1 VAAVESN
8 RGSYLKWPAALADPM
23 NWDTRLIHEAQEPD
37 PLTGSVNT
45 PVYLTST
52 YVQSAPGVAKGFVY
66 SRTGNPTRA
75 ALERVIGSLEG
86 GVGALAFA
94 SGLAAASALFMAY
107 PAGSRIVAG
116 DDLYAGTRRL
126 LGVAATHGV
135 RVEHIDT
142 TDLANVRRAFADG
155 PKVDLLYLETPTN
168 PLLQVT
174 DLRGAITIARR
185 ARARVAVDNTFA
197 SPVLQRPLELGADIV
212 LHSSTKY
219 LGGHSDLI
227 GGALAFRSR
236 ALLEKYRWFQNT
248 QGGVPGPLDCF
259 LVLRGIHTLGLRVR
273 AHTANAARVA
283 KFLSGHRRIRRAL
296 YPGLPDH
303 PGHRVARRQMDGY
316 GGMVSAELKGG
327 VSEARRMVRRL
338 KVFTLAESLG
348 GVESLVNHPA
358 LMTHRSVP
366 ADIRERQ
373 GITGGLLR
381 FSVGIEDA
389 EDLVADLGQAL
400 A

>member
-1 VAAVESN
+1 M
-8 RGSYLKWPAALADPM
+8 K
-23 NWDTRLIHEAQEPD
+23 WDTRLLHEAQEPD

-52 YVQSAPGVAKGFVY
+52 YAQSAPGQAKGFVY

-75 ALERVIGSLEG
+75 ALERVLGSLEG
-86 GVGALAFA
+86 GVGSLAFA

-107 PAGSRIVAG
+107 PSGSRIVAG

-126 LGVAATHGV
+126 LEVARTHGV
-135 RVEHIDT
+135 RVDMIDT
-142 TDLANVRRAFADG
+142 SHLANVRTAFAEG
-155 PKVDLLYLETPTN
+155 PKIDLLYLETPTN
-168 PLLQVT
+168 PLLKVT
-174 DLRGAITIARR
+174 DLRGAIAIARGTGT
-185 ARARVAVDNTFA
+185 RVAVDNTFA

-227 GGALAFRSR
+227 GGALVFRSR
-236 ALLEKYRWFQNT
+236 ALLEKYRWYQNT

-273 AHTANAARVA
+273 AHCANARRVA
-283 KFLSGHRRIRRAL
+283 AFLSRHAKVVRTL
-296 YPGLPDH
+296 YPGLPKH
-303 PGHRVARRQMDGY
+303 PGHEVARRQMDDY
-316 GGMVSAELKGG
+316 GGMVSAEFEGG
-327 VSEARRMVRRL
+327 LPATRRLVRRL
-338 KVFTLAESLG
+338 RIFTLAESLG

-366 ADIRERQ
+366 PEVREAQ

-389 EDLVADLGQAL
+389 DDLIADLEQAL

>member
-1 VAAVESN
+1 M
-8 RGSYLKWPAALADPM
+8 K
-23 NWDTRLIHEAQEPD
+23 WDTRLIHDGQSPD
-37 PLTGSVNT
+37 PLTGSVNP

-52 YVQSAPGVAKGFVY
+52 YAQSSPGKAKGFVY

-75 ALERVIGSLEG
+75 ALERVLGRLEG
-86 GVGALAFA
+86 GVGALAFS

-126 LGVAATHGV
+126 LDVAGTHGV
-135 RVEHIDT
+135 RVDLVDT
-142 TDLANVRRAFADG
+142 SDLDNVRSAFREG
-155 PKVDLLYLETPTN
+155 PAVDLLYLETPTN
-168 PLLQVT
+168 PLLKVT
-174 DLRGAITIARR
+174 DLKGAIGIAHANR
-185 ARARVAVDNTFA
+185 ARAAVDNTFA
-197 SPVLQRPLELGADIV
+197 SPVLQRPLELGADVV
-212 LHSSTKY
+212 LHSTTKY

-227 GGALAFRSR
+227 GGALVFRSR
-236 ALLEKYRWFQNT
+236 PLLEKYRWYQNT
-248 QGGVPGPLDCF
+248 QGGIPGPLDCF

-273 AHTANAARVA
+273 AHCANARRVA
-283 KFLSGHRRIRRAL
+283 RFLSRHPRVRRTL

-303 PGHRVARRQMDGY
+303 PGHAVARRQMDDY
-316 GGMVSAELKGG
+316 GGMVSAEFEGG
-327 VSEARRMVRRL
+327 FATAARVVRRL

-366 ADIRERQ
+366 KSVREAQ
-373 GITGGLLR
+373 GISGGLLR
-381 FSVGIEDA
+381 FSVGVEDSD
-389 EDLVADLGQAL
+389 DLIADLRAAL

>member
-1 VAAVESN
+1 
-8 RGSYLKWPAALADPM
+8 M
-23 NWDTRLIHEAQEPD
+23 QWDTRLLHEAQTPD
-37 PLTGSVNT
+37 PLTGSVNV

-52 YVQSAPGVAKGFVY
+52 YAQSAPGVAKGYVY

-86 GVGALAFA
+86 GRGALAFA
-94 SGLAAASALFMAY
+94 SGLAAASALFMPY
-107 PAGSRIVAG
+107 PSGARIVAG

-126 LGVAATHGV
+126 LEVARTHGV
-135 RVEHIDT
+135 RVDFLDT
-142 TDLANVRRAFADG
+142 SDLAHVRRAFADG
-155 PKVDLLYLETPTN
+155 PRVDLLYLETPTN
-168 PLLQVT
+168 PLLKVT
-174 DLRGAITIARR
+174 DLRGAIEIARR
-185 ARARVAVDNTFA
+185 GRARVAVDNTFA

-236 ALLEKYRWFQNT
+236 ALLEKYRWYQNT

-273 AHTANAARVA
+273 AHCANARRVA
-283 KFLSGHRRIRRAL
+283 EFLDTHPKVIRTL
-296 YPGLPDH
+296 YPGLSDH
-303 PGHRVARRQMDGY
+303 PGHAVAARQMDDF
-316 GGMVSAELKGG
+316 GGMVSAEIRGG
-327 VSEARRMVRRL
+327 LPAVRKFLRRL

-358 LMTHRSVP
+358 IMTHRSVP
-366 ADIRERQ
+366 VEVREAQ
-373 GITGGLLR
+373 GITAGLLR
-381 FSVGIEDA
+381 FSVGIEAAD
-389 EDLVADLGQAL
+389 DLVADLAQAL
-400 A
+400 R